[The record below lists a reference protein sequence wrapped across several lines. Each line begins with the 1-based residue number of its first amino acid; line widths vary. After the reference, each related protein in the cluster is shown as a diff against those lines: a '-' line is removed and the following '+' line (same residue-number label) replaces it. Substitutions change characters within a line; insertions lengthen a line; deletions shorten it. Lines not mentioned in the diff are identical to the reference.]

1 MLKTAKIY
9 GINGPVI
16 YLKGNTGFRMSE
28 MVYVGREKLVGEV
41 ISLDKDMTTVQ
52 VYEET
57 SGLKPGEE
65 VTATGDAVSVT
76 LAPGI
81 LDNIFDGIERPL
93 ERIADKG
100 GAFITRG
107 VSVDSL
113 DINKR
118 WSAHMTV
125 SVGDYLHGGDIIAEV
140 PETRAIVH
148 KCMVPPNVE
157 GTVTA
162 VVPDGEYTI
171 LEPLVTL
178 ELSDG
183 STKELPMMQKW
194 PIRTARPTHHRF
206 PASIPLVTGQRII
219 DTMFPIAKGGTAAI
233 PGGFGTGKTMTQH
246 QIAKWSDA
254 DIIIYIGC
262 GERGNEMTQVLEEFS
277 ELTDPKSGTGKT
289 MTQHQIAKW
298 SDADIIIYIGCGERG
313 NEMTQVLEEFSE
325 LTDPK
330 SGNPLMDRTTL
341 IANTSNMPVAAR
353 EASIYTGLTLAEY
366 YRDMGYDVAI
376 MALIANTSN
385 MPVAAREASIYT
397 GLTLAEY
404 YRDMGYDVAIMA
416 DSTSRWAEALR
427 ELSGRLEEMPAEEGF
442 PAYLASR
449 LSAFYERAG
458 MMHNLNGTD
467 GSVSIIGAVSPQ
479 GGDFSEPVTQ
489 NTKRFVRCFW
499 GLDKS
504 LAYSRHFPAI
514 HWLTSY
520 SEYLGDLAPWYQ
532 DHVSP
537 KFVDYRNRIMGLL
550 NQESSL
556 LEIVKLIGSD
566 VLPDDQKLILEIARV
581 IRLGFLQQNAF
592 HKDDT
597 CVSMEKQFLMMDT
610 ILYLY
615 KQARALVTMGHPMSV
630 LKSENIFEKV
640 IAIKY
645 DVPNDRLEMFAQYKK
660 DIDEFYQ
667 RVLEKNA

>member
-1 MLKTAKIY
+1 MSRVGVIY

-16 YLKGNTGFRMSE
+16 YLKGNTGFKMSE
-28 MVYVGREKLVGEV
+28 MVYVGQEKLVGEV
-41 ISLDKDMTTVQ
+41 ISLDKDLTTIQ

-57 SGLKPGEE
+57 SGLTPGETVE
-65 VTATGDAVSVT
+65 ATTEAVSVT

-93 ERIADKG
+93 ERIAENA

-107 VSVDSL
+107 ISVDSL
-113 DINKR
+113 DMEKKWDVHI
-118 WSAHMTV
+118 TV
-125 SVGDYLHGGDIIAEV
+125 SVGDMVHGGDVIAEV

-148 KCMVPPNVE
+148 KCMIPPSMS
-157 GTVTA
+157 GTILSVA
-162 VVPDGEYTI
+162 EDGKYTI
-171 LEPLVTL
+171 KDCIVKL
-178 ELSDG
+178 ELEDG
-183 STKELPMMQKW
+183 TIQELPMMQRW
-194 PIRTARPTHHRF
+194 PIRVPRPVHNRIS
-206 PASIPLVTGQRII
+206 ASVPLVTGQRIL

-277 ELTDPKSGTGKT
+277 EL
-289 MTQHQIAKW
+289 
-298 SDADIIIYIGCGERG
+298 
-313 NEMTQVLEEFSE
+313 V
-325 LTDPK
+325 DPK
-330 SGNPLMDRTTL
+330 SGNPLMDRT
-341 IANTSNMPVAAR
+341 V
-353 EASIYTGLTLAEY
+353 
-366 YRDMGYDVAI
+366 
-376 MALIANTSN
+376 LIANTSN

-499 GLDKS
+499 GLDKA
-504 LAYSRHFPAI
+504 LAYERHFPAI

-520 SEYLGDLAPWYQ
+520 SEYLTDLGGWYSE
-532 DHVSP
+532 HVSP
-537 KFVDYRNRIMGLL
+537 KFVDYRNRLMALL
-550 NQESSL
+550 NQENSL
-556 LEIVKLIGSD
+556 MEIVKLIGSD
-566 VLPDDQKLILEIARV
+566 VLPDDQKLVLEIAKV

-597 CVSMEKQFLMMDT
+597 CVSMEKQFKMMNI

-615 KQARALVTMGHPMSV
+615 KRCRELVAKGMPMSV
-630 LKSENIFEKV
+630 LKEEHMFEQ
-640 IAIKY
+640 IISIKY
-645 DVPNDRLEMFAQYKK
+645 DVPNNNLQLLDLYEQK
-660 DIDEFYQ
+660 IDDFY
-667 RVLEKNA
+667 NAVIERNA

>member
-1 MLKTAKIY
+1 MLKTGTIY

-28 MVYVGREKLVGEV
+28 MVYVGSQKLVGEV
-41 ISLDKDMTTVQ
+41 IALDKDMTTVQ

-57 SGLKPGEE
+57 TGLRPGEE
-65 VTATGDAVSVT
+65 VTATGNAVSVT

-81 LDNIFDGIERPL
+81 LNNIFDGIERPL
-93 ERIADKG
+93 ERIADSSG

-113 DINKR
+113 DRQKKWQTHI
-118 WSAHMTV
+118 TV
-125 SVGDYLHGGDIIAEV
+125 EKGQYLHGGDIIAEV
-140 PETRAIVH
+140 PETHAIVH
-148 KCMVPPNVE
+148 KCMVPPDIE
-157 GTVTA
+157 GTVVA
-162 VVPDGEYTI
+162 AVPDGEYTI
-171 LEPLVTL
+171 DEALITL

-183 STKELPMMQKW
+183 STKELTMTQHW
-194 PIRTARPTHHRF
+194 PIRVPRPTHHRF
-206 PASIPLVTGQRII
+206 PASVPLITGQRII

-246 QIAKWSDA
+246 QIAKWADA

-262 GERGNEMTQVLEEFS
+262 GERGNEMTQVLEEFG
-277 ELTDPKSGTGKT
+277 ELTDPRT
-289 MTQHQIAKW
+289 
-298 SDADIIIYIGCGERG
+298 
-313 NEMTQVLEEFSE
+313 
-325 LTDPK
+325 
-330 SGNPLMDRTTL
+330 GNPLMDRTT
-341 IANTSNMPVAAR
+341 
-353 EASIYTGLTLAEY
+353 
-366 YRDMGYDVAI
+366 
-376 MALIANTSN
+376 LIANTSN

-458 MMHNLNGTD
+458 MMQNLNGTE

-504 LAYSRHFPAI
+504 LAYARHFPAI

-520 SEYLGDLAPWYQ
+520 SEYLNDLSYWYSEN
-532 DHVSP
+532 VSP
-537 KFVDYRNRIMGLL
+537 RFVEYRNRLMAIL
-550 NQESSL
+550 NSESSL
-556 LEIVKLIGSD
+556 MEIVKLIGSD
-566 VLPDDQKLILEIARV
+566 VLPDDQKLTLEIARV

-592 HKDDT
+592 HPDDT
-597 CVSMEKQFLMMDT
+597 CVSLEKQFKMMEV

-615 KQARALVTMGHPMSV
+615 KKCRALINMGMPVSV
-630 LKSENIFEKV
+630 LKQENIFERI

-645 DVPNDRLEMFAQYKK
+645 DVPNDHLEKIDDYKK
-660 DIDEFYQ
+660 SIDDFYHT
-667 RVLEKNA
+667 VMEKNG